1 MFFSNK
7 NKIDRTFLILFA
19 TFPISILIGNFTINL
34 SILFT
39 GSLFIF
45 KLYQSKIDFSEYKT
59 SFYLLFFF
67 LITLLVNLFFSSDY
81 SLSYQRVVK
90 TFFIIF
96 FILSFRYLVLNHQNS
111 LFSVYRF
118 WCLIFL
124 IVIIDLII
132 EFLLGKNIFGQ
143 SSIMSGR
150 LGSFTGKES
159 VIGGFFLGFCLV
171 FLSYTHK
178 KLRKYNI
185 DIIVIVL
192 LVTISFLIGER
203 SNFIRFFIAISIFV
217 LFIFKYGYKK
227 KLLIIFSSLLLII
240 LTLTFSKYY
249 YKLRYV
255 EQLELIFKKNGLSK
269 YLEDSQYGAH
279 RNVAKEIFID
289 NPIFGVGIKNFR
301 IASANPKYDNLNH
314 KKNHLRVS
322 NHPHE
327 IYYEFLSETGIF
339 GLSTFLIFI
348 SISLVLSFK
357 NYLINRNIYQL
368 SGLIIVVLSILPI
381 IPAGSFLSTYSS
393 SIFWINYALMMGYN
407 NVNKIKF

>member
-1 MFFSNK
+1 
-7 NKIDRTFLILFA
+7 
-19 TFPISILIGNFTINL
+19 
-34 SILFT
+34 
-39 GSLFIF
+39 
-45 KLYQSKIDFSEYKT
+45 
-59 SFYLLFFF
+59 
-67 LITLLVNLFFSSDY
+67 
-81 SLSYQRVVK
+81 
-90 TFFIIF
+90 
-96 FILSFRYLVLNHQNS
+96 
-111 LFSVYRF
+111 
-118 WCLIFL
+118 
-124 IVIIDLII
+124 
-132 EFLLGKNIFGQ
+132 
-143 SSIMSGR
+143 MSGR

-171 FLSYTHK
+171 FLSYTNK
-178 KLRKYNI
+178 KLKKYNI
-185 DIIVIVL
+185 DVIVIVFL
-192 LVTISFLIGER
+192 ITISFLIGER
-203 SNFIRFFIAISIFV
+203 SNFIRFFTAISIFV

-348 SISLVLSFK
+348 SISLILSFK

-368 SGLIIVVLSILPI
+368 SGLIIVAVLILPI